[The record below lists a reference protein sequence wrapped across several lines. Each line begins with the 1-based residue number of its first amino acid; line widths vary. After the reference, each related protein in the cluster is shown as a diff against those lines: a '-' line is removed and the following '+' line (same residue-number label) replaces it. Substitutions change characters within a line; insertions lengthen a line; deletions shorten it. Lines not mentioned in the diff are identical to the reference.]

1 MIEELSR
8 TSLCY
13 ADWVR
18 VCRYVGSRKQ
28 HDVVQDVTANFG
40 DTVHIRVIHLLPRFQ
55 RRHIEQEEEHL
66 RERLETMMYDI
77 DAVDTVT
84 LIKGQKGFEKV

>member
-1 MIEELSR
+1 MIEEPGLP
-8 TSLCY
+8 Y
-13 ADWVR
+13 AMLIGYGSVDTF
-18 VCRYVGSRKQ
+18 GSRKRN
-28 HDVVQDVTANFG
+28 DVVQDVTANFG
-40 DTVHIRVIHLLPRFQ
+40 DTVHIQVVHLLPRFQ